1 LGIVPISEW
10 EKMSTQSSFI
20 PHIAGLRGI
29 AVILVVLGH
38 FGIPGFAS
46 GFIGVDVFF
55 VISGFLIT
63 GILVDEYERSRDPET
78 RVGSISLKN
87 FYLRRARRILPASIV
102 VTISIVLFSW
112 FTNNIARFGT
122 IVGDAIWS
130 TLFSANLNFAIKA
143 TDYFQIGAAPSPFQH
158 FWSLAVEEQFYF
170 IWPTLILGALTLRAL
185 RCRGKL
191 VNWQNR
197 LSVLFVAMTVLSILV
212 MVVSFT
218 FQPTLSYF
226 LTVSRAW
233 ELSIGALG
241 ALAVRYYPEFLTKVF
256 PHPVRRWAPFAL
268 VAASMFFITS
278 NNFGYTLPLIV
289 LASLM
294 VVIKEAGS
302 QDWDAKLLSTKPISF
317 IGNISYSLYLWHWP
331 VFTFATE
338 MGFTENYAQKAF
350 LIGLSI
356 VLATLSYYFVELKFQ
371 KIALPK
377 FRIDTSVPLSKPKWL
392 TGSVALLIGLYALP
406 AVAVQ
411 PATQTYLASFF
422 DARPGAEDFFPS
434 LSPTPTRTKPATD
447 GDDWF
452 NRRQEEI
459 QSSIDALAKAGK
471 LSDIQISELNRV
483 ADGKSYASGA
493 GFTCNWGDCTLG
505 KPNAKLRILLLGDS
519 HALMLQPTFY
529 ELAKSGKDLY
539 VRSMTS
545 GSCVN
550 VKNSRSMLPFGN
562 MQNVEPCVEMHNQ
575 IEKHLDSLGYKYDL
589 IILSDGENFIQ
600 ENYVADATVYAS
612 YVSRHGK
619 KTIIVGQAPYGGE
632 RCLNKDYSNYQNCS
646 ASKRSSIHDFQTA
659 KRAGVQYADLG
670 SLFCVKNFC
679 PLLIGDA
686 PVSGD
691 YHLTDASARG
701 IAPYFLEFLESA
713 EVPTSN

>member
-1 LGIVPISEW
+1 
-10 EKMSTQSSFI
+10 MSAKSNFI

-29 AVILVVLGH
+29 AVLLVVLGH

-63 GILVDEYERSRDPET
+63 GILVEEYEQSRDPET
-78 RVGSISLKN
+78 RVGTISLKN
-87 FYLRRARRILPASIV
+87 FYLRRARRILPVSIV
-102 VTISIVLFSW
+102 VTIAIVLFSW
-112 FTNNIARFGT
+112 FTDNIVRFGT
-122 IVGDAIWS
+122 IAGDAIWS
-130 TLFSANLNFAIKA
+130 TLFSANLNFAIKS
-143 TDYFQIGAAPSPFQH
+143 TDYFQVGAAPSPFQH

-185 RCRGKL
+185 RFRGEL
-191 VNWQNR
+191 VPWQNR
-197 LSVLFVAMTVLSILV
+197 LSALFVAMIVLSILV
-212 MVVSFT
+212 MVLFFT
-218 FQPTLSYF
+218 FQPTFSYF

-233 ELSIGALG
+233 ELGIGALG
-241 ALAVRYYPEFLTKVF
+241 ALVVRHYPELLAKLF
-256 PHPVRRWAPFAL
+256 PEPVRKYAPFAL
-268 VAASMFFITS
+268 LAASMFFITS

-294 VVIKEAGS
+294 VVTKQPGS
-302 QDWDAKLLSTKPISF
+302 PDWDAKLLSAKPITF

-338 MGFTENYAQKAF
+338 MGFAENFLQRAL
-350 LIGLSI
+350 LIGFSI
-356 VLATLSYYFVELKFQ
+356 ALATLSYYFVELKFQ

-392 TGSVALLIGLYALP
+392 TGSVVLLVGLYALP

-411 PATQTYLASFF
+411 PATQAYIASVF
-422 DARPGAEDFFPS
+422 DARPGAEEIVPS
-434 LSPTPTRTKPATD
+434 PNPTPSATTPATE

-452 NRRQEEI
+452 TRRQKEI
-459 QSSIDALAKAGK
+459 RASIDALAKAGR
-471 LSDIQISELNRV
+471 LSDKQISELNRV
-483 ADGKSYASGA
+483 ADGKSYASGE

-529 ELAKSGKDLY
+529 ELAKAGKDIY

-575 IEKHLDSLGYKYDL
+575 IEKHLESLGYKYDL
-589 IILSDGENFIQ
+589 IILSDGENFIL
-600 ENYVADATVYAS
+600 EHYVADAVAYATT
-612 YVSRHGK
+612 VSRHAK
-619 KTIIVGQAPYGGE
+619 KTVIVGQAPYGGE

-659 KRAGVQYADLG
+659 KLAGVQYADLG

-679 PLLIGDA
+679 PILIGDA

-701 IAPYFLEFLESA
+701 IAPFFLEFLESA
-713 EVPTSN
+713 KVPSSD

>member
-1 LGIVPISEW
+1 
-10 EKMSTQSSFI
+10 MSTKSNFI

-29 AVILVVLGH
+29 AVLLVVLGH
-38 FGIPGFAS
+38 FGIPGFTS

-87 FYLRRARRILPASIV
+87 FYLRRARRILPASMV
-102 VTISIVLFSW
+102 VTIAIVLFSW
-112 FTNNIARFGT
+112 FTNNIARFGS
-122 IVGDAIWS
+122 IAGDAIWS

-185 RCRGKL
+185 RYRGKL

-197 LSVLFVAMTVLSILV
+197 LSALFVAMTVLSILV
-212 MVVSFT
+212 MVMSFT

-241 ALAVRYYPEFLTKVF
+241 ALAVRYYPEFVTKVF
-256 PHPVRRWAPFAL
+256 PEPVRKWAPFAL
-268 VAASMFFITS
+268 LAASMFFITS

-289 LASLM
+289 LASLI
-294 VVIKEAGS
+294 VVTKQAGS

-331 VFTFATE
+331 VFTFASE
-338 MGFTENYAQKAF
+338 MGFAENYLQKAL

-356 VLATLSYYFVELKFQ
+356 VLATLSYYFVELQFQ
-371 KIALPK
+371 KIPLPK
-377 FRIDTSVPLSKPKWL
+377 FRIDTSMPLSKPKWL
-392 TGSVALLIGLYALP
+392 TGSVVLLIGLYALP

-411 PATQTYLASFF
+411 PGTQSYLASVFN
-422 DARPGAEDFFPS
+422 ARPGAEEILPS
-434 LSPTPTRTKPATD
+434 PSPTATTPAYE

-452 NRRQEEI
+452 TRRQDEI
-459 QSSIDALAKAGK
+459 RASIDAIAKAGK
-471 LSDIQISELNRV
+471 LSDKQISELNRV

-505 KPNAKLRILLLGDS
+505 LSNAKLRILLLGDS

-562 MQNVEPCVEMHNQ
+562 LKNVEPCVEMHNQ